1 MMRIIGGSALL
12 VSCALTS
19 SYIISS
25 EKNKIEQIEAFI
37 ALIKYTKERID
48 CYAMPIER
56 ILKSAGD
63 ILLRIGVEKDI
74 TDFSQ
79 LVSECEIVC
88 GEDCKKSLSVFAGSL
103 GKGYRE
109 HQVKLCDTT
118 LAELEE
124 IRKRLVSAYP
134 SKKKTTAA
142 LCFAVG
148 GALLI
153 ALL

>member
-25 EKNKIEQIEAFI
+25 EKNKIEQIEEFI

-48 CYAMPIER
+48 CYAMPLEM

-63 ILLRIGVEKDI
+63 IILRLGVEKDI

-79 LVSECEIVC
+79 LIAECEIVC
-88 GEDCKKSLSVFAGSL
+88 GEDCKKLLSVFAGSI

-118 LAELEE
+118 LDELEE

-134 SKKKTTAA
+134 SKKKTTVA
-142 LCFAVG
+142 LCFAAG